1 MEAELARGDGPGQAV
16 ARQRQPGSGS
26 AAARQRFFN
35 GSSARTH
42 PRTPA
47 ACSRCPCWRRAGRR
61 RCWRTSRGTGP
72 CSGVGWV
79 GWGRVGWGGWV
90 RRGGWEGGC
99 CYWRG
104 IGGVHCGW
112 SDWGGWV
119 GSVQAGRQTP
129 RRALLVQSQGGGQQ
143 DTVGRQQHRR
153 SQRSA
158 ARTPPPTHT
167 APSSH
172 LNTGSWRMSRRCCS
186 ANASS
191 ADRKCAI
198 WARISSSLVALTCS
212 PKALYWSCGRGRCAG
227 PGGREAGEA
236 AVNVRS
242 VRVWSGGKGRA
253 GGRGTAAAAA
263 GGALQGPARLCGLG
277 SRQTLQAWPSSHGAA
292 LRGAAQGETRQ

>member
-1 MEAELARGDGPGQAV
+1 MGGVIGVGGWAQCRQADRHPGA
-16 ARQRQPGSGS
+16 
-26 AAARQRFFN
+26 
-35 GSSARTH
+35 
-42 PRTPA
+42 
-47 ACSRCPCWRRAGRR
+47 
-61 RCWRTSRGTGP
+61 RCWSKVKVADSRTQ
-72 CSGVGWV
+72 
-79 GWGRVGWGGWV
+79 
-90 RRGGWEGGC
+90 
-99 CYWRG
+99 
-104 IGGVHCGW
+104 
-112 SDWGGWV
+112 WV
-119 GSVQAGRQTP
+119 GSSTDAASARQP
-129 RRALLVQSQGGGQQ
+129 EP
-143 DTVGRQQHRR
+143 
-153 SQRSA
+153 
-158 ARTPPPTHT
+158 PPPTHT